1 MFTKPR
7 NFYPVVGRTDGIF
20 ERLPVEEL
28 KATQPY
34 QWTLFVLGYAW
45 IQGKPIPFPGV
56 VQPPLTPAASLMEV
70 GGIHGKPYREYSGD
84 GRPPAEASSD
94 FDYLDKKDTNPV
106 LSRFGGY
113 CNHASVTFPTWHR
126 PYVMLIEQ
134 AIGDYATNVAEQIE
148 RTASEAGLWVPAAKQ
163 LRFPYW
169 DWADPKVQHNGL
181 PSLFY
186 SNDLPIVAPGKKT
199 VTVPNPLSSFKFPY
213 IPEDFQ
219 NVTRGGATAYFQE
232 WPQTY
237 RHAASSPTPGGSNI
251 PELQAELKAKA
262 KSLRE
267 SIGLLFTL
275 PDRGDSSTMYDE
287 FSNTRNESRRIMD
300 YSNSGS
306 LEGVHNAIH
315 GIIGGNGH
323 MGNPDYAGFD
333 PIFYFHHSNVDRLLA
348 LWEWCYT
355 RYWMNDGYTHGNQKY
370 PWTQSRGTFAQV
382 YNAALEP
389 TGDNGTLAPFR
400 HIDGTYWTN
409 EQTRFLTK
417 HSYPKYYS
425 YKEFQGVKVD
435 KPATNAMQQRVARAK
450 IAKYYG
456 IDPRHSKRHT
466 RAPSWTHIPVPG
478 TDEVEIPQNFK
489 FIAGYRHFVVLVRL
503 PEHAFGHSYHFEL
516 YYNVTQLV
524 GSTTVFTREDSSP
537 CAACASRRAS
547 ASIVRGVIYV
557 PPNIV
562 DEIIE
567 DKIRSPEKAMEN
579 AANLITKSF
588 QGRLVDLSGKVLAS
602 ALGGEDVGMVPATD
616 AAVDSAQPVEITLF
630 SAAVAEHVNDEE
642 PVQFLDWKPH
652 NGLFPSGWKALAD
665 EAK

>member
-7 NFYPVVGRTDGIF
+7 NFYPVVGRTDGVF

-84 GRPPAEASSD
+84 GKPPAEASSD

-113 CNHASVTFPTWHR
+113 CNHASVTFPAWHR
-126 PYVMLIEQ
+126 PYVMIVEQ
-134 AIGDYATNVAEQIE
+134 AIGEYAANVAEQIE

-169 DWADPKVQHNGL
+169 DWADPKVENDGL

-186 SNDLPIVAPGKKT
+186 SNDLAVMAPGKQT
-199 VTVPNPLSSFKFPY
+199 VTVPNPLSSFRFPY
-213 IPEDFQ
+213 IPEDFR
-219 NVTRGGATAYFQE
+219 NVTSGVTAYFQE
-232 WPQTY
+232 WPETY
-237 RHAASSPTPGGSNI
+237 RRAPSSPAGGSNI
-251 PELQAELKAKA
+251 PELQAELKARA
-262 KSLRE
+262 ASLKT
-267 SIGLLFTL
+267 SVGLLFTF
-275 PDRGDSSTMYDE
+275 PDQGDSSTMYDE
-287 FSNTRNESRRIMD
+287 FSNTRNESRRTLD
-300 YSNSGS
+300 YYNRGS
-306 LEGVHNAIH
+306 VEAVHNTIH

-323 MGNPDYAGFD
+323 MGNPDYAAFD

-355 RYWMNDGYTHGNQKY
+355 NYWMNDGYIHGNQKY

-409 EQTRFLTK
+409 EQTRFLTTN
-417 HSYPKYYS
+417 SYPKYYS

-435 KPATNAMQQRVARAK
+435 TPATDAMAQRVARAK
-450 IAKYYG
+450 IASYYG
-456 IDPRHSKRHT
+456 INPTQSKRQT

-478 TDEVEIPQNFK
+478 TDEVEIPKNFK

-503 PEHAFGHSYHFEL
+503 PEHAFGHSYDFQL
-516 YYNVTQLV
+516 YYNGTQLV

-562 DEIIE
+562 DEIIG
-567 DKIRSPEKAMEN
+567 DKI
-579 AANLITKSF
+579 
-588 QGRLVDLSGKVLAS
+588 
-602 ALGGEDVGMVPATD
+602 
-616 AAVDSAQPVEITLF
+616 
-630 SAAVAEHVNDEE
+630 E